1 MSDKP
6 LPRKQSVAW
15 TGILSDVLLAVAKG
29 SIGYL
34 SGSKALLGDAIY
46 SGADAAARLAGVIP
60 WNLKQSNKAAG
71 AAERG
76 RAAQG
81 SKEPMAAILFSVL
94 IIMGGL
100 QVAFSAIRDLT
111 RGHLSAPEES
121 ALAAVLLCIVF
132 KEAVFQ
138 YQYRYFKKKGD
149 GSHAAYTDS
158 HRFSLYTSITV
169 FIGIALAI
177 TGGYLNWHPLL
188 YMDPIA
194 ALLTGCLILRKGYS
208 LIASSVYSKKI
219 QELPSEEAASFIETV
234 QRVHGV
240 IRVEQL
246 RALEEGNYVNLHV
259 KISVNP
265 RISVMEAQDISECAR
280 KLLQHRFV
288 HVGEV
293 HMDVVPYDPGYPYK
307 SNHEL
312 VDNDIPTLLQ

>member
-1 MSDKP
+1 MNDKP
-6 LPRKQSVAW
+6 LPRREAAVW
-15 TGILSDVLLAVAKG
+15 TGILSDVALAVAKG
-29 SIGYL
+29 SIGYFA
-34 SGSKALLGDAIY
+34 GSKALMGDAFY
-46 SGADAAARLAGVIP
+46 SGADAAAKLAGVIP
-60 WNLKQSNKAAG
+60 WNPKQSNKTAA
-71 AAERG
+71 ARS
-76 RAAQG
+76 RTVQG
-81 SKEPMAAILFSVL
+81 SKEPMAAILLAVL
-94 IIMGGL
+94 ILMGGL
-100 QVAFSAIRDLT
+100 QIAFSAIRDLT
-111 RGHLSAPEES
+111 RGNLSAPGQS
-121 ALAAVLLCIVF
+121 ALIAVLLCIVF
-132 KEAVFQ
+132 KEAIFQ

-149 GSHAAYTDS
+149 GSHAAYADN

-169 FIGIALAI
+169 FIGIALAM

-194 ALLTGCLILRKGYS
+194 ALLAGCLIIRKGYA
-208 LIASSVYSKKI
+208 LITSSVYSNKQP
-219 QELPSEEAASFIETV
+219 QELPSKEAASFIETV

-240 IRVEQL
+240 IRVEHL
-246 RALEEGNYVNLHV
+246 KALEQGSYVNLHV

-312 VDNDIPTLLQ
+312 ADNDVPTLLQ